1 MGEELSRLLAAGFV
15 KEVLHPDLIANLV
28 LVLKKS
34 RKLWMCVDYTS
45 LNQACPKDPFPLPRI
60 DRVMDLIAM
69 CELLSFLDAYSH
81 QGGPDATTFITPFEC
96 FCYIKMPF
104 GLKNVWATYKRCMQ
118 SCFKEQIGCNL
129 DVCINDIII
138 KTRQGDGLILN
149 LEETFTNLRHFN
161 IRLNLGKCTFGVPHG
176 KSLGYSIT
184 KCGIEAN
191 PNKISTVAK
200 VGQVRNVKDVQW
212 PMGCLAALCHFVSHL
227 ANCGLPMYKMLNK
240 SDNFLWTDET
250 QMALDDLKALISKH
264 LVLASLEPG
273 VTLPYTL

>member
-28 LVLKKS
+28 LMLKKC

-161 IRLNLGKCTFGVPHG
+161 IRLNLGKCTFWGP
-176 KSLGYSIT
+176 
-184 KCGIEAN
+184 
-191 PNKISTVAK
+191 PWQISRVHHH
-200 VGQVRNVKDVQW
+200 QVW
-212 PMGCLAALCHFVSHL
+212 H
-227 ANCGLPMYKMLNK
+227 
-240 SDNFLWTDET
+240 
-250 QMALDDLKALISKH
+250 
-264 LVLASLEPG
+264 
-273 VTLPYTL
+273 